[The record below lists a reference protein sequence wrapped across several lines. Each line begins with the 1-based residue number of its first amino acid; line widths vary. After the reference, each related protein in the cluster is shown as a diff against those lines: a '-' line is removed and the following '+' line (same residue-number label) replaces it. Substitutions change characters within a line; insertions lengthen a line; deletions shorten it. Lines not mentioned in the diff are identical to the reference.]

1 MKKKK
6 EKRKDVKRTHV
17 FLEKVDPDW
26 IREKGW
32 FEALE
37 RFELGENF
45 FSSVL
50 LKREGKWKKE
60 ISFYYSIRTIKE
72 DSHQKIVDHLWWN
85 SVFLKGK
92 MQDLFSPEE
101 LKLLKKRKKSSKRG
115 LKIFFERKSPCFLR
129 GFFREIIFKQKAVIE
144 CFFLKFITF

>member
-1 MKKKK
+1 MKKK
-6 EKRKDVKRTHV
+6 ERKRKDVKRTHV
-17 FLEKVDPDW
+17 FLEKTDPDW
-26 IREKGW
+26 IEKKGW

-37 RFELGENF
+37 NFELGENF

-50 LKREGKWKKE
+50 LKRVNGKKE
-60 ISFYYSIRTIKE
+60 LSFYCSIRTIKE
-72 DSHQKIVDHLWWN
+72 ENNQKVVDYLWWN

-129 GFFREIIFKQKAVIE
+129 GFF
-144 CFFLKFITF
+144 

>member
-1 MKKKK
+1 MKKK
-6 EKRKDVKRTHV
+6 ERKRKDVKRTHV
-17 FLEKVDPDW
+17 FLEKTDPDW
-26 IREKGW
+26 IEKKGW

-37 RFELGENF
+37 NFELGENF

-50 LKREGKWKKE
+50 LKRVNGKKE
-60 ISFYYSIRTIKE
+60 LSFYCSIRTIKE
-72 DSHQKIVDHLWWN
+72 ENNQKVVDYLWWN

-129 GFFREIIFKQKAVIE
+129 GFFRKK
-144 CFFLKFITF
+144 